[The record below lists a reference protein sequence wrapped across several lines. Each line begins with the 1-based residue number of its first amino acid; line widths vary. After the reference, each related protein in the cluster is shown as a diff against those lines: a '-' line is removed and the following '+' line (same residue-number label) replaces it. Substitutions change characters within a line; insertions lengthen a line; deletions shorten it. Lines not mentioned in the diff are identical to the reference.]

1 MTELTELLKTL
12 ESKLDPY
19 IMALACSE
27 ANTVNP
33 DICASYSHTTKK
45 CIFAPKYMPNIPS
58 QYDGIRR
65 TYISQS
71 QYDYI
76 HNTPSTS
83 QYNPSQYNY
92 SSQYNPSQYNYSSQ
106 YNPSQYNYSS
116 QYNPSA
122 ILSEEIDF
130 PKSAQA
136 NDSSMYDDWNWLN
149 DSLDDDRAQDISSYK
164 HAYDTPPRSQGS
176 SSFQE
181 DLDGHTYSDEYIFD
195 WNNLA

>member
-1 MTELTELLKTL
+1 
-12 ESKLDPY
+12 
-19 IMALACSE
+19 MALACSE

-76 HNTPSTS
+76 HNTPST
-83 QYNPSQYNY
+83 
-92 SSQYNPSQYNYSSQ
+92 SQ